1 VGVVLVAV
9 DDRLTAPGGEGAV
22 SEGLRSAGL
31 AHLRT
36 EGVEHLVQAVL
47 DSVTEAD
54 PGAEPGPTFLGV
66 DSDDRQV
73 VGTCGFLGPVRSGRI
88 EIAFWTFPPFEGRG
102 CATAM
107 TRALVARAFSD
118 PAVHTVVAHT
128 LPERDP
134 ASGVLK
140 ANGLVR
146 VQERRRDETPD
157 DGGAPVRGR
166 VWRWE
171 LRRPYRAVPP
181 EG

>member
-1 VGVVLVAV
+1 MGVVLVAV
-9 DDRLTAPGGEGAV
+9 DDRLTAPGPAGPA
-22 SEGLRSAGL
+22 SELRSDGL

-36 EGVEHLVQAVL
+36 DGVERLVQAVVQ
-47 DSVTEAD
+47 SVTDAD
-54 PGAEPGPTFLGV
+54 PAAEPGPTFLGV
-66 DSDDRQV
+66 DPDDRTV
-73 VGTCGFLGPVRSGRI
+73 VGTCGFLGPVRGGRV

-102 CATAM
+102 WATAM
-107 TRALVARAFSD
+107 ARALVARAFSD

-128 LPERDP
+128 LPERAP
-134 ASGVLK
+134 AAGVLK

-171 LRRPYRAVPP
+171 LRRPSRAVPP

>member
-9 DDRLTAPGGEGAV
+9 DDRLTTPACDGPS
-22 SEGLRSAGL
+22 SEGLRSDGL

-36 EGVEHLVQAVL
+36 DGVEHLVQAVVH
-47 DSVTEAD
+47 SVTDAD
-54 PGAEPGPTFLGV
+54 PAAEPGPTFLGV
-66 DSDDRQV
+66 DPDDRTV
-73 VGTCGFLGPVRSGRI
+73 VGTCGFLGPARGGRV

-102 CATAM
+102 WATAM
-107 TRALVARAFSD
+107 TRALVTRAFSD
-118 PAVHTVVAHT
+118 PTVHTVVAHT
-128 LPERDP
+128 LPERGP

-146 VQERRRDETPD
+146 VEARRRDETPD
-157 DGGAPVRGR
+157 AGGTPVRGQ

-171 LRRPYRAVPP
+171 LLRPHRAVPP